1 MARRRRRYSRTARQ
15 QAQLRRAQYISAQK
29 RRRRK
34 VMVRRAGYAAA
45 GFGALF
51 VTKQLN
57 RYAGDPRQI
66 GRDYRDLKKL
76 GNNAKAKSRKTAQ
89 KLRTKKA
96 VYKMKHSKSEQ
107 LRLW

>member
-1 MARRRRRYSRTARQ
+1 MARRVNYRYTPRR

-29 RRRRK
+29 RRRRRQQ
-34 VMVRRAGYAAA
+34 VGAVAA

-51 VTKQLN
+51 ITKQLN

-76 GNNAKAKSRKTAQ
+76 GGKAKVKGKKVSTRLRSRGKVRYSNTYQ
-89 KLRTKKA
+89 HGPW
-96 VYKMKHSKSEQ
+96 V
-107 LRLW
+107 